1 MISNPF
7 VKTKSFEGVQLLKTG
22 ISYFGH
28 APKPVY
34 CYIVDDHLI
43 DTGPSLARKK
53 LTAIFQDLPIE
64 KIILT
69 HTHEDHSGNAAFLK
83 NILNV
88 QVYGHQKAVDIMAEG
103 FSILPYQKLMF
114 GPADVLKMEVLD
126 NQLQTENYSFDV
138 YHTPGHAPEHI
149 VLHEPTKG
157 WLFAGDLYVG
167 ERIKYFRKG
176 ESLRQQI
183 KSLKQIVALD
193 FDTVFCGH
201 NPVLQAGK
209 SRIKNKLKY
218 FEELESSIH
227 HYYGKGYSIEEI
239 MKRTGIKNE
248 RNVSMITFGDVKSE
262 YLVRS
267 VIENW

>member
-1 MISNPF
+1 M
-7 VKTKSFEGVQLLKTG
+7 LKTG

-53 LTAIFQDLPIE
+53 LTTIIQDLSIK

-69 HTHEDHSGNAAFLK
+69 HTHEDHSGNAAFFK

-114 GPADVLKMEVLD
+114 GPADVLKMEMLGSK
-126 NQLQTENYSFDV
+126 LKTEHCSFDV

-149 VLHEPTKG
+149 VLHESSKG

-167 ERIKYFRKG
+167 VRIKYFRKG
-176 ESLRQQI
+176 ESLHQQI
-183 KSLKQIVALD
+183 NSLRSISKLD

-201 NPVLQAGK
+201 SPVLKNGK
-209 SRIKNKLKY
+209 KLILNKLAY
-218 FEELESSIH
+218 FEELEASIL
-227 HYYGKGYSIEEI
+227 HYHQQGYSIEEI
-239 MKRTGIKNE
+239 MIRTGIKNE
-248 RNVSMITFGDVKSE
+248 RNVSIITFGDVKSE